1 MRKNILEILN
11 SADIDLELEYS
22 RIYDLFFDFEFNS
35 GFYEATLVEHVS
47 ECFGQLDK
55 DLTKRCLSLE
65 DFNKSYGFNFE
76 KKPQDFSIDY
86 LISFAEYV
94 TNFVYALIRCEN
106 FGFYLEGLYYVIE
119 HIKGCLADIGY
130 EFVERKGFVI
140 CVEKN
145 QYATAVA
152 ETVDEDL
159 AYSVL
164 EYNHY
169 RLEGDLVAKKNIL
182 KNMADNIEVERKCL
196 NSINKNFT
204 TDLFQLFNKFIRH
217 NSSENQYI
225 SQMSNS
231 ELESVYDEIYQ
242 MWLLA
247 KMQLE
252 YAKMK
257 SYIDDLINK
266 IN

>member
-1 MRKNILEILN
+1 MRRNILEILN
-11 SADIDLELEYS
+11 SADIDLKLEYS
-22 RIYDLFFDFEFNS
+22 RIYDLFFYVEFNS
-35 GFYEATLVEHVS
+35 GFYKTTLAEHVS
-47 ECFGQLDK
+47 ECFGKLDK
-55 DLTKRCLSLE
+55 NLTKRCLSLE

-76 KKPQDFSIDY
+76 KNPQDFSIDY

-94 TNFVYALIRCEN
+94 TNFVYALIRCGN
-106 FGFYLEGLYYVIE
+106 FGFDIQGLYDVIE
-119 HIKGCLADIGY
+119 HIKECMADLGY
-130 EFVERKGFVI
+130 EFVERDCIVI

-152 ETVDEDL
+152 EIIDEDL

-182 KNMADNIEVERKCL
+182 KNMADNIEVERKYM

-204 TDLFQLFNKFIRH
+204 SNLFQLFNKFIRH

-225 SQMSNS
+225 SQMSDS

-252 YAKMK
+252 YAKKK
-257 SYIDDLINK
+257 SYIENLINK

>member
-22 RIYDLFFDFEFNS
+22 RIYDLFFDVEFNS
-35 GFYEATLVEHVS
+35 GFYESTLAELVS

-55 DLTKRCLSLE
+55 NLTKRCLSIE
-65 DFNKSYGFNFE
+65 DFNKSYGFDFE

-86 LISFAEYV
+86 LILFVEYV
-94 TNFVYALIRCEN
+94 TNFLYALIRSVN
-106 FGFYLEGLYYVIE
+106 LGFDYHGLYDVIE
-119 HIKGCLADIGY
+119 HIKGFLADIGY
-130 EFVERKGFVI
+130 EFVERDGIVI

-159 AYSVL
+159 AYSIL

-169 RLEGDLVAKKNIL
+169 RLGGDLVAKKNIL
-182 KNMADNIEVERKCL
+182 KNMADNIEMERKCL
-196 NSINKNFT
+196 NSINKSFT
-204 TDLFQLFNKFIRH
+204 TGLFQLFNKFIRH
-217 NSSENQYI
+217 NSSENEYI
-225 SQMSNS
+225 SQMSDS

-252 YAKMK
+252 YAKMR
-257 SYIDDLINK
+257 SYIEDIISK

>member
-1 MRKNILEILN
+1 M
-11 SADIDLELEYS
+11 
-22 RIYDLFFDFEFNS
+22 
-35 GFYEATLVEHVS
+35 
-47 ECFGQLDK
+47 
-55 DLTKRCLSLE
+55 
-65 DFNKSYGFNFE
+65 
-76 KKPQDFSIDY
+76 
-86 LISFAEYV
+86 
-94 TNFVYALIRCEN
+94 
-106 FGFYLEGLYYVIE
+106 
-119 HIKGCLADIGY
+119 
-130 EFVERKGFVI
+130 
-140 CVEKN
+140 
-145 QYATAVA
+145 
-152 ETVDEDL
+152 
-159 AYSVL
+159 
-164 EYNHY
+164 
-169 RLEGDLVAKKNIL
+169 
-182 KNMADNIEVERKCL
+182 